1 MAEHL
6 APNVPDVP
14 ADGATSE
21 VTPSEGASRERSW
34 AWLLPWNWLAKWWAN
49 LKAGWAAGGPLTKVQ
64 RRGFIFWLPVGLV
77 FGAVELAGALSGA
90 FRNFIPWPTFSTTI
104 GHIEDAA
111 SWVGVIVVGVIA
123 MVAYRAATNDSEE
136 ARTPHGRV
144 IPPTVSNAN
153 IKTIDLK
160 VPIQAFSYD
169 WPFVF
174 TATALVTLAVNRLW
188 SDEKLVLGYSIY
200 GSLLVFGVV
209 IPSLLVRFAL
219 DARFP
224 SVWIPV
230 AVLRKRFPATPYLLV
245 GGLAILIIHLALYP
259 WPDITRESTSYAG
272 LSARAAQ
279 SKAVKRIRDLRAD
292 MPALRYSTQTR
303 GVADG
308 KDAWLVFFTPANGSG
323 AAPYSGCVVAATHD
337 DVSPSAE
344 CSK

>member
-1 MAEHL
+1 MGEHI
-6 APNVPDVP
+6 ARNVPDVP

-21 VTPSEGASRERSW
+21 LTPSGIRPRERPLGS
-34 AWLLPWNWLAKWWAN
+34 WLLPWNWWAN
-49 LKAGWAAGGPLTKVQ
+49 LTAMWAAGEPLTRPQ
-64 RRGFIFWLPVGLV
+64 RRGFAFWLPVGLV
-77 FGAVELAGALSGA
+77 FGAVELGGALSGA

-104 GHIEDAA
+104 GHIEDGA

-123 MVAYRAATNDSEE
+123 MVAYRAATHDAKEE
-136 ARTPHGRV
+136 RTPHGRV
-144 IPPTVSNAN
+144 IPSAVSHAEIRPVD
-153 IKTIDLK
+153 IKAP
-160 VPIQAFSYD
+160 VRAFRYD

-174 TATALVTLAVNRLW
+174 TVTALVTFLVSRFW

-209 IPSLLVRFAL
+209 IPSLLVRFAHR

-230 AVLRKRFPATPYLLV
+230 EVLRQRFPVTPYVLV

-259 WPDITRESTSYAG
+259 WPDIRRESTSYAG

-279 SKAVKRIRDLRAD
+279 SKAVKRIRELRAD

-303 GVADG
+303 GIAEG
-308 KDAWLVFFTPANGSG
+308 KDAWLVFFTPASGSG
-323 AAPYSGCVVAATHD
+323 AAPYSGCVVATRSD
-337 DVSPSAE
+337 GLSPSAE

>member
-1 MAEHL
+1 MGERIA
-6 APNVPDVP
+6 PDVP
-14 ADGATSE
+14 GVPPDPTTPALTTSE
-21 VTPSEGASRERSW
+21 SESRERPWWS
-34 AWLLPWNWLAKWWAN
+34 WLLPWNWWAN
-49 LKAGWAAGGPLTKVQ
+49 LKAKWTAGEPLTKPQ
-64 RRGFIFWLPVGLV
+64 QRGFAFWVPVGLV
-77 FGAVELAGALSGA
+77 FGAVELAGALSRP

-104 GHIEDAA
+104 GHIEDGA

-123 MVAYRAATNDSEE
+123 MVAYRAATHDSKEE
-136 ARTPHGRV
+136 RTPHGRV
-144 IPPTVSNAN
+144 IPPDVADAD
-153 IKTIDLK
+153 IKPVDLK
-160 VPIQAFSYD
+160 APVHAFRYD

-174 TATALVTLAVNRLW
+174 VVTALVAFAVNRLW

-209 IPSLLVRFAL
+209 IPSLLVRFAHR

-224 SVWIPV
+224 SIWIPV
-230 AVLRKRFPATPYLLV
+230 AVLRDRFPVTPYLLV

-272 LSARAAQ
+272 LSAQAAQ

-303 GVADG
+303 GIAEG
-308 KDAWLVFFTPANGSG
+308 RDAWLVFFTPANGSG
-323 AAPYSGCVVAATHD
+323 AAPYSGCVVAARD
-337 DVSPSAE
+337 DGVTPSAE